1 MIHPGRSVFE
11 FGPFRL
17 DPQEGRLLRGD
28 EPVPLP
34 PKTFELLVLLVER
47 SGHLVAKEE
56 LVGTLWPD
64 TFVEEANLNNHL
76 WRLRRALGQSR
87 TGGEYIETVPKRG
100 FRFVADVRPAPESD
114 EVRIEHHRVTR
125 VTALEESE
133 VPEERDAAFD
143 VPRRRAFRASAR
155 SRTVAAVLAGAVAVT
170 FVGILAFRAPR
181 DPKAGAPP
189 VPARPLRSIA
199 ILPFQTIGGS
209 GAEDFLGLGLTDA
222 LITRLGAVRQIVVRP
237 TSAVRRYTEP
247 GQDPLAIGR
256 AQGVDAVLDG
266 SVQRIGDRVRITVQL
281 YRVEDG
287 AALFSGKYDER
298 STDVFAVEDA
308 VSRRV
313 AEGLLRELD
322 DEQRELLKGEPVSAQ
337 AHEAYLMG
345 RYFWNKRNEQDQL
358 RGIEYFRRAIAA
370 EPSYARAYSGLADS
384 YLLLADWRPQEEVIP
399 KAREAAERAAQADP
413 TLAEAHTSLALIAQN
428 YDWDWKKAE
437 SLYQRAI
444 ALNPNYAVARHW
456 YGEFLAHMGRFD
468 EGIPEITR
476 AQELNPLS
484 ANIRTDLGK
493 VYFLARRYDSS
504 AEALKKALEIDPGF
518 YRAHGWL
525 AGVYSF
531 LGDHERALEETAK
544 SGPAGEIWVDANR
557 CMVLAKA
564 GRTAEAREVLR
575 DLLARSK
582 GRHTTPFMFAMIYTH
597 LGEFDQ
603 ALAYL
608 EKTYRDRE
616 VGLIVLKTHALFDP
630 LRSDPRFQD
639 LVRRLNLST

>member
-1 MIHPGRSVFE
+1 MSHPGRSVFE

-87 TGGEYIETVPKRG
+87 SGGEYIETVPKRG
-100 FRFVADVRPAPESD
+100 FRFVADVRPSLESD

-125 VTALEESE
+125 VTSLEESE
-133 VPEERDAAFD
+133 VPEERGAAFA
-143 VPRRRAFRASAR
+143 VPGRKAFRAAAR
-155 SRTVAAVLAGAVAVT
+155 PRTVASVVAGIVVATVA
-170 FVGILAFRAPR
+170 GILALRAPR
-181 DPKAGAPP
+181 DPKDA
-189 VPARPLRSIA
+189 VPISNRPLRSIA

-256 AQGVDAVLDG
+256 EQAVDAVLDG
-266 SVQRIGDRVRITVQL
+266 SIQRIGDRMRITVQL
-281 YRVEDG
+281 YRVDDG
-287 AALFSGKYDER
+287 AAIFSGKYDER

-313 AEGLLRELD
+313 AEGLLPELS
-322 DEQRELLKGEPVSAQ
+322 DEERRVLARRPVDAR
-337 AHEAYLMG
+337 AHEAYLLG
-345 RYFWNKRNEQDQL
+345 RHFWNKRNEAAQL
-358 RGIEYFRRAIAA
+358 KGIEYFQRAIEIEPRYA
-370 EPSYARAYSGLADS
+370 EAFSGLADS
-384 YLLLADWRPQEEVIP
+384 YLLLADWRSQAEVIP
-399 KAREAAERAAQADP
+399 KARAAAARAIEIDP

-428 YDWDWKKAE
+428 YDWNWGEAE
-437 SLYQRAI
+437 RLYRRAI
-444 ALNPNYAVARHW
+444 EGNPNYDVARHW

-504 AEALKKALEIDPGF
+504 AENLKKALEIDPNIF
-518 YRAHGWL
+518 KAHGWL
-525 AGVYSF
+525 AGAYSF

-544 SGPAGEIWVDANR
+544 SGPPGEIWVDANR
-557 CMVLAKA
+557 CMVLARA
-564 GRTAEAREVLR
+564 GRTGEAHEVLR
-575 DLLARSK
+575 GLLARSK
-582 GRHTTPFMFAMIYTH
+582 GRHTSPFMFAMIYAH
-597 LGEFDQ
+597 LGEVDQ
-603 ALAYL
+603 SLAYL

-639 LVRRLNLST
+639 LVRRLHLAT

>member
-1 MIHPGRSVFE
+1 MSHPGRSVFE

-34 PKTFELLVLLVER
+34 PRTFELLVLLVER

-56 LVGTLWPD
+56 LAQALWPD

-87 TGGEYIETVPKRG
+87 NGQEYIETIPKRG
-100 FRFVADVRPAPESD
+100 FRFVAGVRPASEPD

-133 VPEERDAAFD
+133 ADFD
-143 VPRRRAFRASAR
+143 VPGRRAFRASRPWAVAAIVAGAAAV
-155 SRTVAAVLAGAVAVT
+155 TVA
-170 FVGILAFRAPR
+170 GILTFGASR
-181 DPKAGAPP
+181 DPKASAVAAPN
-189 VPARPLRSIA
+189 RPLRSIA
-199 ILPFQTIGGS
+199 ILPFQTIGGP

-222 LITRLGAVRQIVVRP
+222 LVTRLGAVRQIVVRP

-256 AQGVDAVLDG
+256 EQGVDAVLDG
-266 SVQRIGDRVRITVQL
+266 SVQRVGDRVRITVQL

-313 AEGLLRELD
+313 AEGLLPELS
-322 DEQRELLKGEPVSAQ
+322 DEQRQRLDRRPVDAS
-337 AHEAYLMG
+337 AHEAYLLG
-345 RYFWNKRNEQDQL
+345 RHFWNKRNEAAQL
-358 RGIEYFRRAIAA
+358 KGIEYFQRAIAIDPQYA
-370 EPSYARAYSGLADS
+370 EAYAGLADS
-384 YLLLADWRPQEEVIP
+384 YLLLADWRPQQEVIP
-399 KAREAAERAAQADP
+399 RAREAAARAIEIDP
-413 TLAEAHTSLALIAQN
+413 TLAEAHASLALIAQN
-428 YDWDWKKAE
+428 YDWNWAQAE
-437 SLYQRAI
+437 RFYRRALE
-444 ALNPNYAVARHW
+444 LNPNYAVARHW

-476 AQELNPLS
+476 AAELDPLS
-484 ANIRTDLGK
+484 PIIRTDLGV
-493 VYFLARRYDSS
+493 VYFLARRYDRS
-504 AEALKKALEIDPGF
+504 AEALKNALEIDPGF
-518 YRAHGWL
+518 FKAHGWL
-525 AGVYSF
+525 AGTYSF
-531 LGDHERALEETAK
+531 LGDHDRALEEVAK
-544 SGPAGEIWVDANR
+544 SGPPGEIWVDANR
-557 CMVLAKA
+557 CMVLARA

-575 DLLARSK
+575 RLIRRSS
-582 GRHTTPFMFAMIYTH
+582 GRHTSPFMFAMIYAH
-597 LGEFDQ
+597 LGEVDRS
-603 ALAYL
+603 LAYL

-616 VGLIVLKTHALFDP
+616 VGLIALKTHALFDP

-639 LVRRLNLST
+639 LIRRVKLES